1 MKRREFIT
9 LLGGAAVAW
18 PLAARAQSNLSHEDS
33 RMALALARCDT
44 DVDKRQRPRRSH
56 GSIPLKASGVHFGHF
71 FYGGLHI
78 AKVRQEHFALKR
90 RVRFRRHVVAVV
102 DTLD

>member
-1 MKRREFIT
+1 MNVSSAAELLFYLEF
-9 LLGGAAVAW
+9 AASA
-18 PLAARAQSNLSHEDS
+18 LKKTAETRSLSIINAADGPPSAG
-33 RMALALARCDT
+33 
-44 DVDKRQRPRRSH
+44 SH

-71 FYGGLHI
+71 YYGGLHI

-90 RVRFRRHVVAVV
+90 RVRFRRHVIAVV

>member
-1 MKRREFIT
+1 
-9 LLGGAAVAW
+9 
-18 PLAARAQSNLSHEDS
+18 
-33 RMALALARCDT
+33 
-44 DVDKRQRPRRSH
+44 
-56 GSIPLKASGVHFGHF
+56 LKASGVHFGHF
-71 FYGGLHI
+71 FYGGLRI

>member
-1 MKRREFIT
+1 M
-9 LLGGAAVAW
+9 
-18 PLAARAQSNLSHEDS
+18 SY
-33 RMALALARCDT
+33 
-44 DVDKRQRPRRSH
+44 
-56 GSIPLKASGVHFGHF
+56 SIYVVEASGVHFGHF

-102 DTLD
+102 DTLY

>member
-1 MKRREFIT
+1 MRRREFIS

-44 DVDKRQRPRRSH
+44 DVTSANALGGMH
-56 GSIPLKASGVHFGHF
+56 GSIPLKVGHF

-90 RVRFRRHVVAVV
+90 RVRSRRHVVAVV